1 MSATRITSSREPR
14 NGMKSGDQVHGARQI
29 RRYGPERHRGG
40 PRHTLVS
47 EKTPQEDGEIREEQE
62 KCFHVTV
69 STTSSAMS
77 RVLIRSATS
86 LPFTPSS
93 NIVRQKGQ
101 AEARTSGFTAMA
113 CSTRIWFIRRPSC
126 SSIHTRPPPPPQQ
139 KPLLLCRGISTSSR
153 RQTEPSTRRGGSY
166 TSL

>member
-1 MSATRITSSREPR
+1 MYASWAQDRLGGNSLTRNYLQVSWEQNGSTTTDRRSSE
-14 NGMKSGDQVHGARQI
+14 H
-29 RRYGPERHRGG
+29 PEH
-40 PRHTLVS
+40 
-47 EKTPQEDGEIREEQE
+47 GEIREEQE

>member
-1 MSATRITSSREPR
+1 MCASWAQARLGGNSLTRNYLRVSWEQNGSRPTAWRSSAHPGLGE
-14 NGMKSGDQVHGARQI
+14 DA
-29 RRYGPERHRGG
+29 
-40 PRHTLVS
+40 
-47 EKTPQEDGEIREEQE
+47 QEHGEIREEQE

-139 KPLLLCRGISTSSR
+139 KPLLLCRCISTSSR